1 MPGKT
6 LVHLHTLDLRTH
18 DLPSLLHAARD
29 QEITNYLP
37 IYIFDDRQL
46 DVSNLSNGRPAPSAK
61 SSNRVEDGNPN
72 HSNRQMKTRNA
83 PRSRAHEL
91 HRTSPYRLLHLVESV
106 LGLRES
112 YRRSGGDLIIGYGQP
127 EKIVPKILSTLEG
140 GVSGVYA
147 QEEVTVEEANMLDRL
162 GNALR
167 DSNVE
172 LYLNDSKVAIPRSIL
187 PFKSSQVPDVYTE
200 FRKKVE
206 GLGVERGGMLVKPD
220 RTTEHSPDG
229 KGIKVK
235 SLKPLPDFDISKV
248 ELGNEQGGF
257 LPKDTTLETLYP
269 KLAKPLLDNPPLGGW
284 SSEVKDD
291 SPPSFPKQSP
301 IPFVGG
307 EESGLAR
314 LDQYVG
320 HSSGNGWQGGELAK
334 KYKATRNGMIGQ
346 EFSTKFSEF
355 FALGTL
361 SAREVGWR
369 VGELLEHVG
378 RDKDTYNNVY
388 CMSPFFLHRDKLIV
402 RDLVRITLERF
413 LSAHH
418 LQILSRIQSIT
429 LPPRWVLR
437 PDRYIPQRRTTK
449 ASGLALPKLV

>member
-1 MPGKT
+1 MPTKT

-18 DLPSLLHAARD
+18 DLPSLTHAAKD
-29 QEITNYLP
+29 QSVTNYLP

-46 DVSNLSNGRPAPSAK
+46 DVSSLPNGAPAPSPKA
-61 SSNRVEDGNPN
+61 SNRVEDGNPN
-72 HSNRQMKTRNA
+72 HANRQVQTRNA
-83 PRSRAHEL
+83 PRSRAHQF
-91 HRTSPYRLLHLVESV
+91 HRTSPHRLLHLVESV

-112 YRRSGGDLIIGYGQP
+112 YRRSGGDLIIGYGKP
-127 EKIVPKILSTLEG
+127 EKIVPQIISALES
-140 GVSGVYA
+140 VSGVYA
-147 QEEVTVEEANMLDRL
+147 QEEVTVEETNMLDRL
-162 GNALR
+162 GNALKGQ
-167 DSNVE
+167 NIE
-172 LYLNDSKVAIPRSIL
+172 LYLNDSKVAIPRSVL
-187 PFKSSQVPDVYTE
+187 PFKSEKVPDVYTF

-206 GLGVERGGMLVKPD
+206 GLGVERGGMLVKPE
-220 RTTEHSPDG
+220 RTTVHGPDG

-235 SLKPLPDFDISKV
+235 SLKPLPELDISKID
-248 ELGNEQGGF
+248 LGAGAGF
-257 LPKDTTLETLYP
+257 LDKETTLESLYS
-269 KLAKPLLDNPPLGGW
+269 KLVKPLLDNPPIGGW

-291 SPPSFPKQSP
+291 SPPSFPKASP

-320 HSSGNGWQGGELAK
+320 HAAGNGWEGGELAK
-334 KYKATRNGMIGQ
+334 KYKSTRNGMIGQ

-388 CMSPFFLHRDKLIV
+388 CMSYASLPCSRLISRDTV
-402 RDLVRITLERF
+402 RTALARF
-413 LSAHH
+413 LPAYN
-418 LQILSRIQSIT
+418 LQILYSIQSIPF
-429 LPPRWVLR
+429 PP
-437 PDRYIPQRRTTK
+437 
-449 ASGLALPKLV
+449 